1 MPVVCGCRS
10 QQKRK
15 KEEEVF
21 FDGQVGT
28 YKGGVQYI
36 SAADIQKIRSSV
48 SKR

>member
-1 MPVVCGCRS
+1 MCGCRS
-10 QQKRK
+10 QEKRK
-15 KEEEVF
+15 KGKEEGVF